1 MDTQDSLDNQTD
13 QNQQVDSNQNDSSEE
28 KPRKYKSR
36 GFNER
41 IGEADLL
48 AEAMDKNKEELAAR
62 GGGEEF
68 VTQLKAAIQAAKDL
82 NTKQEENKATLKEST
97 QTLGLKMDEL
107 DKLVG
112 DGRNIVK
119 MVVNQK
125 RWVEFGIT
133 ATR

>member
-1 MDTQDSLDNQTD
+1 MDSQDSTNNQTD
-13 QNQQVDSNQNDSSEE
+13 QNDSPEE
-28 KPRKYKSR
+28 KPRKYKPR

-41 IGEADLL
+41 IGDAELL
-48 AEAMDKNKEELAAR
+48 AEAMDKNKEELSAR

-68 VTQLKAAIQAAKDL
+68 VNLLKTTLQAAKAL
-82 NTKQEENKATLKEST
+82 NTTQEENKATLKEST

-107 DKLVG
+107 DKLVS
-112 DGRNIVK
+112 DGYKIVK

-133 ATR
+133 TSR